1 MSFAALL
8 ADLDALQKAT
18 PPVPPLSPQKRPQQ
32 HTPPNPNMDA
42 YGNAPPASAASADA
56 LMQQAA
62 DGDADLDGTLDG
74 EDLPE
79 LGDPSGSDGD
89 GYDGDG
95 YLAADPDAPE
105 GTEEEEEENEEEDEY
120 LSKAFTMLT
129 PNGARVTAY
138 DGTQMMKG
146 FHQRLSTLETVML
159 KAAQQQTALIKSLR
173 AEVAALKQ
181 QGRGRKAVLNLHEK
195 TVGHF
200 ASAPPN
206 PQTLLAKA
214 LSAQKAGRLTGQ
226 DVGRIETYLGRG
238 LALPPE
244 LASLLT

>member
-18 PPVPPLSPQKRPQQ
+18 PPVPPQKPRQPQNA
-32 HTPPNPNMDA
+32 PPNPNADA
-42 YGNAPPASAASADA
+42 YRNAPPAASADA
-56 LMQQAA
+56 LIQQAA
-62 DGDADLDGTLDG
+62 DGDADLDGTVDG

-89 GYDGDG
+89 GYHGDD
-95 YLAADPDAPE
+95 YLVADADALE
-105 GTEEEEEENEEEDEY
+105 EQAEEEEEEEEEEGDEY
-120 LSKAFTMLT
+120 LGKAFTMLT
-129 PNGARVTAY
+129 PNGKRVAAY
-138 DGTQMMKG
+138 DGTHMMKS

-181 QGRGRKAVLNLHEK
+181 QGRGRKTTLNIHEK
-195 TVGHF
+195 PVGHF
-200 ASAPPN
+200 ASAPQE
-206 PQTLLAKA
+206 PQALLAKA

-226 DVGRIETYLGRG
+226 DVGRIEAYLGRG

-244 LASLLT
+244 LASLLA